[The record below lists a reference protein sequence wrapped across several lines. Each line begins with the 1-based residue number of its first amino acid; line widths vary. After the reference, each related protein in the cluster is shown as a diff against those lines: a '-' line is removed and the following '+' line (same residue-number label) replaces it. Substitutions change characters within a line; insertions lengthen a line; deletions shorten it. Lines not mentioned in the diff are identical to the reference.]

1 MNTDFFIE
9 MLNIDSTSGRER
21 EFADFLE
28 KRMAGKGR
36 RIEKFEVESMRNAC
50 PDGCSLPVNLYIT
63 WGTPKVVFCTHLDT
77 VPPYIPPRI
86 VTSPSSV
93 IPGETGPYAGTVIHG
108 RGSCD
113 AKGQIFAMWEACLEL
128 ERRGCT
134 DFGLLLLAGEE
145 TGSFGAK
152 VFSALHADAATGPC
166 ICVDKYGKDDRPP
179 MPLRAGAESDWVI
192 KQASS
197 DAATGPGICPGKYGK
212 DDRAPMPSRAVAPGD
227 WVIIVGEPTDNFMTS
242 ASKGTKSFEVTFKG
256 EAFHSGYP
264 QYGCS
269 AVEMFGD
276 FLNALRSIVFPEDE
290 ILGET
295 TWNIGRLVSDNPQN
309 ILSDRLTCRVYFR
322 TTFES
327 DEMVCNVMKNMAGPD
342 ARLRF
347 GRRQVQDGSDI
358 VAKDV
363 APWQVAMSVKAFG
376 GDNPTE
382 YETFEGF
389 ETKSVSFGSD
399 APQLTAIP
407 HKILCGPGSILVA
420 HRPDEHILMTDIE
433 KAIKNYI
440 QIAEKIL

>member
-77 VPPYIPPRI
+77 VSPYIPPRI

-152 VFSALHADAATGPC
+152 VFSALHADASTGPC
-166 ICVDKYGKDDRPP
+166 ICVD
-179 MPLRAGAESDWVI
+179 
-192 KQASS
+192 
-197 DAATGPGICPGKYGK
+197 KYGK
-212 DDRAPMPSRAVAPGD
+212 DDRAPMPSRAVAPCD

-363 APWQVAMSVKAFG
+363 APWQKAMEVKAFG
-376 GDNPTE
+376 GDTPTL
-382 YETFEGF
+382 YETIEGF
-389 ETKSVSFGSD
+389 PTKPVSFGSD
-399 APQLTAIP
+399 APQLKCFDR
-407 HKILCGPGSILVA
+407 KILCGPGSILVA
-420 HRPDEHILMTDIE
+420 HRDDEHILLSDIE
-433 KAIKNYI
+433 KAVTNYV
-440 QIAEKIL
+440 AMYDSLCRNV